1 MARTAH
7 KQKFFPSIPQNED
20 RMSFV
25 ENKIKTVAPLK
36 ANTKN
41 QKVYLNKLRN
51 KHHDILVAVGPAGTG
66 KTYMAV
72 RDAIAQLQSGDIT
85 KIVITRPVVA
95 VGEDLGYLPGSL
107 TEKMAP
113 WTRPIIDVF
122 MECYSAHEV
131 QRMIADETIEI
142 APLAYMRG
150 RTFKDALVI
159 LDEAQNTTP
168 EQMKMFLTRPG
179 NNCRQIVT
187 GDIRQ
192 FDEREM
198 RSESGLTDLLHRL
211 AKRDQ
216 EARDAE
222 PTLPGFITEGLE
234 AGRVGGPYH
243 PPQEHRWERIGL
255 VRLTKADVSRHPV
268 VTEVLELYGEAD

>member
-25 ENKIKTVAPLK
+25 ENKTKIVAALK

-159 LDEAQNTTP
+159 LDEAQNTTV

-192 FDEREM
+192 FDEREI
-198 RSESGLTDLLHRL
+198 RAESGLTDLLRRL
-211 AKRDQ
+211 DERDKA
-216 EARDAE
+216 ARDAE
-222 PTLPGFITEGLE
+222 PVLPGFITQGAAYE
-234 AGRVGGPYH
+234 
-243 PPQEHRWERIGL
+243 PPQSHRWERIGL
-255 VRLTKADVSRHPV
+255 VRMTKADVSRHPV